1 MVSKNTSIKILGAK
15 RVARF
20 LDGASNEVYD
30 KVDQEVKKAGLFIQ
44 AEVQKSIAGQR
55 AEPKSVD
62 TGRFLNSVKSTQKK
76 KLTANVE
83 TNVAYAGVLEY
94 GSSTRKPRKH
104 FTNTATRNTKKV
116 EEFIEKKVR
125 EAIR

>member
-20 LDGASNEVYD
+20 LDGASDETYN
-30 KVDQEVKKAGLFIQ
+30 KVNQEVKKAGLFIQ
-44 AEVQKSIAGQR
+44 AEVQQSIAGHR

-76 KLTANVE
+76 KLTANIE
-83 TNVAYAGVLEY
+83 TNVSYAGVLEY
-94 GSSTRKPRKH
+94 GGVGRKPRKH
-104 FTNTATRNTKKV
+104 FQNTATRNTKKV
-116 EEFIEKKVR
+116 QEFIEKKVK